1 MNIAGA
7 IHHLSLP
14 CLLLTHREWA
24 LLPRMTVIC
33 GACIKETHCLPT
45 LHDCACIYSLCINR
59 SVYCRWLEVV
69 HIKFGPQG
77 DLYLATCNLPFT
89 SKIIKKNWSRAFK
102 MWRLQRAIKTPAEFP
117 FLHPLLPL
125 DANQRGSCWL
135 SGRADL
141 IWDRNAVS

>member
-14 CLLLTHREWA
+14 CLLLTQGVSLTSLDDSDLWCMYKRNSLSTYSTWLCLYIQFMHKQKCV
-24 LLPRMTVIC
+24 LPLV
-33 GACIKETHCLPT
+33 
-45 LHDCACIYSLCINR
+45 R
-59 SVYCRWLEVV
+59 SGTYQVWPSGRL
-69 HIKFGPQG
+69 I
-77 DLYLATCNLPFT
+77 LATCNLPFT